1 MTFGS
6 LYLDN
11 GSRIKYSHIRKFR
24 KLYKKNRKRI
34 VKEKGVKEIDFN
46 TWIKIREETFS
57 KKKDQNKKAIHP
69 QGSDCYWE
77 LYHKNIIKFDRHWL
91 CDQSLLNTT
100 QLLGL
105 VQYIDPEV
113 STSTPTAKL
122 DQRFNTE
129 NLLEYRRGIQ
139 RSQ

>member
-46 TWIKIREETFS
+46 TWIKIRE
-57 KKKDQNKKAIHP
+57 
-69 QGSDCYWE
+69 
-77 LYHKNIIKFDRHWL
+77 
-91 CDQSLLNTT
+91 
-100 QLLGL
+100 
-105 VQYIDPEV
+105 
-113 STSTPTAKL
+113 
-122 DQRFNTE
+122 
-129 NLLEYRRGIQ
+129 
-139 RSQ
+139 